1 VNSFWESWRVGIKIL
16 LTVGLVTF
24 LVYGT
29 SQRDKSWFV
38 FYGTL
43 AITAIGSFFIW
54 APEQA
59 NNLAYLLG
67 VGRGA
72 DLVLYCWILTSLI
85 VALNLH
91 LLIRANLQL
100 TTELARQLALS
111 HPLKPPEQVHSRS
124 AAAAAP
130 QYTGDDNKRAPPPS
144 AAPVDGVG

>member
-1 VNSFWESWRVGIKIL
+1 VGIKIL
-16 LTVGLVTF
+16 LTIGLVTF

-29 SQRDKSWFV
+29 SQRDKSRFV
-38 FYGTL
+38 FHGTL
-43 AITAIGSFFIW
+43 AISAIGILFTW
-54 APEQA
+54 VPEQA

-72 DLVLYCWILTSLI
+72 DLILYCWILTSLI

-91 LLIRANLQL
+91 LLIRANLQV

-111 HPLKPPEQVHSRS
+111 HPLSPTEQGHSRS
-124 AAAAAP
+124 AAAEAP
-130 QYTGDDNKRAPPPS
+130 QYTGDDNERAPLPV

>member
-1 VNSFWESWRVGIKIL
+1 MGIKIL
-16 LTVGLVTF
+16 LTIGLVTF

-29 SQRDKSWFV
+29 SQRDKSRFV
-38 FYGTL
+38 FQGTL
-43 AITAIGSFFIW
+43 AITAIGILFTW
-54 APEQA
+54 MPEQA

-91 LLIRANLQL
+91 LLIRANLQV
-100 TTELARQLALS
+100 TTELARQFALS
-111 HPLKPPEQVHSRS
+111 YPLKPTEQGHRRS
-124 AAAAAP
+124 AAAEVP
-130 QYTGDDNKRAPPPS
+130 QYTGDENEKPPPPG